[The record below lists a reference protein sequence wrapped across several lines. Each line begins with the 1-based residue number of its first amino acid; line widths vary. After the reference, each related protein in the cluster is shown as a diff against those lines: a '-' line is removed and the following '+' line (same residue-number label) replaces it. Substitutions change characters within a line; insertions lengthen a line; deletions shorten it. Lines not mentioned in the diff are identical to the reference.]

1 MRKLRILR
9 AKCQSVSHLVL
20 SVADSS
26 NPMDYSLSGS
36 SVQGILHVRTLE
48 CIAILFPEDLPNPR
62 IEPGSAVLQADFFFF
77 FLPYEPPRSKV
88 QLKKVNKLKP
98 FVSCIDKKGEAEV
111 K

>member
-1 MRKLRILR
+1 MG

-26 NPMDYSLSGS
+26 NLMDYSLSGS
-36 SVQGILHVRTLE
+36 SVQGILPVRTLE

-62 IEPGSAVLQADFFFF
+62 IEPGSAVLQADF

>member
-1 MRKLRILR
+1 MRKLRILG

-77 FLPYEPPRSKV
+77 FYHMSHLGAKSS
-88 QLKKVNKLKP
+88 LKK
-98 FVSCIDKKGEAEV
+98 
-111 K
+111 